1 MDVLAPLQRQK
12 NHALTTLSLVRRSGF
27 PITVA
32 ACGELAEVLEAMG
45 PHASVDMDQ
54 ALMCETMDV
63 ISRFAFGADFG
74 TVQ

>member
-1 MDVLAPLQRQK
+1 MAPLHRADR
-12 NHALTTLSLVRRSGF
+12 HVLMTLSLLRSAGF

-32 ACGELAEVLEAMG
+32 ACGELADVLEAMG
-45 PHASVDMDQ
+45 PDASVDMDQ

-74 TVQ
+74 AVQ